1 MSELPQHPL
10 EDQAVDYVLS
20 HLAAAERVEFVQAMG
35 HDEGLQRLVSELSE
49 SAAALI
55 YKLPQ
60 QKAPS
65 AARGFVLQRVQSV
78 PQERSVAVVPRI
90 SMKPANLTSLIGWGV
105 AACFLIYTV
114 SRTSTHYA
122 ELQKAQ
128 DQLAAQEQRSNA
140 AIAEM
145 KKEVEA
151 SRAAADIVKDA
162 LATARQT
169 VEAAKTQLKVVADQ
183 SRQLMAQREAGYT
196 KLLAE
201 RDQLL
206 ATAKLANMQIS
217 TLQATIDDYK
227 QGVAVVV
234 WNAQKNEGILKL
246 EKMPAIPAN
255 KDFQLWVVDPAY
267 KTPVDGGIIRVDDK
281 GFARVE
287 FKPQLSVKSADKFA
301 ISVEKKGGVP
311 VAEGPIVL
319 LSN

>member
-1 MSELPQHPL
+1 MSDLLQLPP
-10 EDQAVDYVLS
+10 EDQAVDYVLGQM
-20 HLAAAERVEFVQAMG
+20 AAAERVAFVQVMKR
-35 HDEGLQRLVSELSE
+35 DEALQKLVSELSE
-49 SAAALI
+49 SAAAI
-55 YKLPQ
+55 VYELPQ
-60 QKAPS
+60 RVAPA
-65 AARGFVLQRVQSV
+65 AARDFVLQRVQSI
-78 PQERSVAVVPRI
+78 PQERSVAAAPLI
-90 SMKPANLTSLIGWGV
+90 SMKPANITSLIGWGV
-105 AACFLIYTV
+105 AACFLIYSV
-114 SRTSTHYA
+114 SRTGTHYA

-140 AIAEM
+140 TIAEM

-151 SRAAADIVKDA
+151 KRAAADVVKDA
-162 LATARQT
+162 LATARQS
-169 VEAAKTQLKVVADQ
+169 VEAAKTQLKEVADQ
-183 SRQLMAQREAGYT
+183 SRQLLAQREAEYT

-206 ATAKLANMQIS
+206 ASAKLANMQIS
-217 TLQATIDDYK
+217 TLQATVDDYK

-267 KTPVDGGIIRVDDK
+267 KTPVDGGIIKVDDK

-287 FKPQLSVKSADKFA
+287 FKPHLSVKSADKFA
-301 ISVEKKGGVP
+301 ISVEKKGGVS

>member
-1 MSELPQHPL
+1 MSDSPQHPL
-10 EDQAVDYVLS
+10 EDQAVDYVLG
-20 HLAAAERVEFVQAMG
+20 HLAAADQVAFVQAMAR
-35 HDEGLQRLVSELSE
+35 DAALEKLVSELSE
-49 SAAALI
+49 SAAAVA
-55 YKLPQ
+55 YDLPQ
-60 QKAPS
+60 QEVPA
-65 AARGFVLQRVQSV
+65 AARDIVLQRVRSV
-78 PQERSVAVVPRI
+78 PQERGVAVVPRI
-90 SMKPANLTSLIGWGV
+90 TMKPASITNLIGWGV
-105 AACFLIYTV
+105 AACFLVYTV

-122 ELQKAQ
+122 DLQKAQ
-128 DQLAAQEQRSNA
+128 EQLAAQQQRSNA

-145 KKEVEA
+145 KKEVENQ
-151 SRAAADIVKDA
+151 RANADIVKDA
-162 LATARQT
+162 LATARKS
-169 VEAAKTQLKVVADQ
+169 VEAAKAQVKEVADQ
-183 SRQLMAQREAGYT
+183 SRQLMAQKDAELA
-196 KLLAE
+196 KALAE
-201 RDQLL
+201 RDQL
-206 ATAKLANMQIS
+206 AASAKLANMQIA

-267 KTPVDGGIIRVDDK
+267 KTPVDGGIIQVDDK
-281 GFARVE
+281 GFAKVE